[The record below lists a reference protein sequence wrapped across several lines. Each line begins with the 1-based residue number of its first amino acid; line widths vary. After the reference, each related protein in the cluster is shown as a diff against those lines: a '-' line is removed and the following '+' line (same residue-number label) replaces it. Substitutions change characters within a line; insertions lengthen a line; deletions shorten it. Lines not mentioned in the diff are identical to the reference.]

1 MNGFGMYPTAL
12 QGADPLTTGAPGY
25 GMMPGAGSIGLPP
38 STYSGGPA
46 SPTAAGAPPMAATLM
61 GLFGGA
67 VGPQAARAAQLP
79 MAQQAALYGGA
90 QTPAFGGGG
99 LAPGDAL
106 AALIAGTNF

>member
-1 MNGFGMYPTAL
+1 L
-12 QGADPLTTGAPGY
+12 
-25 GMMPGAGSIGLPP
+25 
-38 STYSGGPA
+38 
-46 SPTAAGAPPMAATLM
+46 AATLA

-79 MAQQAALYGGA
+79 MAQQAQLYGGA

-106 AALIAGTNF
+106 AALLAGTNF